1 MNVQSPAGHQHRK
14 TEHVVV
20 VVVVVVAVVV
30 VVVVVVEGLAKI
42 VARLKIVSRTRCG

>member
-20 VVVVVVAVVV
+20 VAVVVAVVV